1 MYLDLNLLTALDALL
16 EEGSVAAAADRLHL
30 SSPAMSRTL
39 GRIRKTTG
47 DQILVRTGRTMTPTP
62 YALEIRAQVR
72 DLVQQAESVL
82 APDRALDLA
91 ELDRLFTLICHDAIT
106 TALGPR
112 LIAAVHRDAPNAR
125 LRLLAEGRADT
136 QELRRGQVDL
146 ELGSAAP
153 DSPEIRS
160 ELFFEDRLV
169 LAVAPDHPFA
179 TRKPTLRR
187 YAEALHLRITRRG
200 RLHDPM
206 DDALAEHGL
215 ERRVV
220 ATTPTTT
227 SALSVVRLGECVVAV
242 PERMCAGMIDALGL
256 VTVPLP
262 MPVPPAPLVGSWHQR
277 YENDKAHRW
286 LRDRV
291 REALRDLG

>member
-82 APDRALDLA
+82 APDRELDLA
-91 ELDRLFTLICHDAIT
+91 ALDRVFTLTCHDAIT

-153 DSPEIRS
+153 ESPEIRS
-160 ELFFEDRLV
+160 ETFFEDRLV

-206 DDALAEHGL
+206 DDVLAEHGL

-262 MPVPPAPLVGSWHQR
+262 MPTAPAPLVVCWHQR

-286 LRDRV
+286 LRERV
-291 REALRDLG
+291 REVLRELG